1 MTATTTARKKAAP
14 RTTKKGKDELDVRI
28 EAIVERVLAEKLGHL
43 LDDVSWRLK
52 HFYEL
57 ADKIPAEGLNLQQH
71 LLTGYTLTNNSP
83 SPGYIA
89 WTDLHVVYQGQDFGP
104 FSGDT
109 NLRYTWF
116 DYDNATSKI
125 QSSDTKPT
133 LEKDDVLLF
142 INDNGI
148 GTVVPG
154 SSQVHGAAIKGGTVD
169 SGEIKDSAIIA
180 SKILDGAVTN
190 TKIANNAVDANKLA
204 NNAVTASK
212 IANNA
217 VTTDK
222 IQNGAVSGLKIAGGA
237 VDDTHI
243 AQNAVNA
250 AHIADAAVVAQKL
263 AAGAVSADK
272 LNLLMHT
279 IY

>member
-1 MTATTTARKKAAP
+1 MATKTTTARKKAAP

-57 ADKIPAEGLNLQQH
+57 ADKIPAERLNLQQH

-83 SPGYIA
+83 SSGYIA
-89 WTDLHVVYQGQDFGP
+89 SADPHVVYQGEDFGP
-104 FSGDT
+104 FSGNT
-109 NLRYTWF
+109 NLRYTWY
-116 DYDNATSKI
+116 DYDNATNKI
-125 QSSDTKPT
+125 QSSNTKPT
-133 LEKDDVLLF
+133 LEKEDVLLF

-180 SKILDGAVTN
+180 PKILDGAVTN
-190 TKIANNAVDANKLA
+190 TQIANNADDANKLA
-204 NNAVTASK
+204 NNAVT
-212 IANNA
+212 
-217 VTTDK
+217 TGK
-222 IQNGAVSGLKIAGGA
+222 IQERA
-237 VDDTHI
+237 
-243 AQNAVNA
+243 
-250 AHIADAAVVAQKL
+250 
-263 AAGAVSADK
+263 
-272 LNLLMHT
+272 
-279 IY
+279 